1 MTTAASRK
9 VFTRLLKKQLDSSS
23 LGEIRAADAWVDEAL
38 DHLEMDEPSMLAWLE
53 RDPDLNRALKANMTA
68 IYQAVVND
76 ASRGQPFAGSLER
89 VNQLIFRMVAA
100 ASWRVALKER
110 SFGVEDNGVIKR

>member
-1 MTTAASRK
+1 MPTASSRR
-9 VFTRLLKKQLDSSS
+9 VFTRLLRKQLDSGS
-23 LGEIRAADAWVDEAL
+23 LGEVRAADAWVDEAME
-38 DHLEMDEPSMLAWLE
+38 HLELDEPSLLAWLE

-76 ASRGQPFAGSLER
+76 ASKGQPFANSLER

-100 ASWRVALKER
+100 ASWRAALKER
-110 SFGVEDNGVIKR
+110 SFGVEDIGGIKR